1 MQNGVHSVRHFAFL
15 IFHFSF
21 SILIF
26 DCGFLASR
34 NPSMKFKS
42 PPMPSAEM
50 DMTPMMDLTFQLISF
65 FMMVTNFDQTQVD
78 ERVRLPTDALA
89 KPPEA
94 KVEHELVINIGYR
107 RAKDGSRIDPL
118 PFVFLPGEELRVPE
132 YKQRLLQEARIYQA
146 KSVKLSD
153 VTVVVRAD
161 ADVPTGQV
169 QEFIKMSQDAKFE
182 KFALRAQ
189 QPIE

>member
-1 MQNGVHSVRHFAFL
+1 
-15 IFHFSF
+15 
-21 SILIF
+21 
-26 DCGFLASR
+26 
-34 NPSMKFKS
+34 MKFKS

-89 KPPEA
+89 KPPEM
-94 KVEHELVINIGYR
+94 KVEHELVINIGFK
-107 RAKDGSRIDPL
+107 RAKDGSRLDPL

-132 YKQRLLQEARIYQA
+132 YKQRLMQEARIYQA
-146 KSVKLSD
+146 KAIKLTD

-189 QPIE
+189 QPTD

>member
-1 MQNGVHSVRHFAFL
+1 
-15 IFHFSF
+15 
-21 SILIF
+21 
-26 DCGFLASR
+26 
-34 NPSMKFKS
+34 MKFKS

-65 FMMVTNFDQTQVD
+65 FMMVTNFDQTEAD

-89 KPPEA
+89 KPSEV
-94 KVEHELVINIGYR
+94 KVEHELVINIGYK
-107 RAKDGSRIDPL
+107 RAKDGSRLDPL
-118 PFVFLPGEELRVPE
+118 PFVFLPGEELRVSE
-132 YKQRLLQEARIYQA
+132 YRQRLMQEARIYQA
-146 KSVKLSD
+146 KAINPAD
-153 VTVVVRAD
+153 VTVIVRAD

-189 QPIE
+189 KTTE

>member
-1 MQNGVHSVRHFAFL
+1 
-15 IFHFSF
+15 
-21 SILIF
+21 
-26 DCGFLASR
+26 
-34 NPSMKFKS
+34 MKFKS

-89 KPPEA
+89 KPPEV
-94 KVEHELVINIGYR
+94 KVEHELVINIGYK
-107 RAKDGSRIDPL
+107 RAKDGSRVDAL

-132 YKQRLLQEARIYQA
+132 FKQRLLQEARIYQA
-146 KSVKLSD
+146 KSVKLAD

-189 QPIE
+189 KPIE

>member
-1 MQNGVHSVRHFAFL
+1 
-15 IFHFSF
+15 
-21 SILIF
+21 
-26 DCGFLASR
+26 
-34 NPSMKFKS
+34 MKFRS

-50 DMTPMMDLTFQLISF
+50 DMTPMMDVTFQLITF
-65 FMMVTNFDQTQVD
+65 FMMVSNFDQTQAD

-89 KPPEA
+89 KPPEV
-94 KVEHELVINIGYR
+94 KVEHQLVVNIGYK
-107 RAKDGSRIDPL
+107 RAKDGTRLDPQ
-118 PFVFLPGEELRVPE
+118 PFVFLPGEELRVSA
-132 YKQRLLQEARIYQA
+132 YRQRLMQEARIYEA
-146 KSVKLSD
+146 KEVKLAD